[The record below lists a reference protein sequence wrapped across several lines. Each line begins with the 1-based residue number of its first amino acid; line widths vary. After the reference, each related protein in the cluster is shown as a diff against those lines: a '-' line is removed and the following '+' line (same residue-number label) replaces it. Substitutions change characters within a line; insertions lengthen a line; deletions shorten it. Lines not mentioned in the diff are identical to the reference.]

1 MEHHCC
7 HDDAVAVDD
16 AAEMS
21 EDGCDA
27 ADVKWRQLDLEVLV
41 LQ

>member
-1 MEHHCC
+1 MERHCC
-7 HDDAVAVDD
+7 HDDDAAVDD
-16 AAEMS
+16 AAEI

>member
-1 MEHHCC
+1 MERHCC
-7 HDDAVAVDD
+7 HDDAAVDD
-16 AAEMS
+16 AVES

-27 ADVKWRQLDLEVLV
+27 ADVKWRQLDLGVLV